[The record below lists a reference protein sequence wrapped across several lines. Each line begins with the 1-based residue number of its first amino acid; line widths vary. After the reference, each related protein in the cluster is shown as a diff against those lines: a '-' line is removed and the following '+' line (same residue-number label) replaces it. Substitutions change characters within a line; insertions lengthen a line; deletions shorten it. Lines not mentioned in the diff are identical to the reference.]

1 MSQDAGEGFQQVKV
15 CQVRVAEMQR
25 PQKKGTSASKYGK
38 TGLRD
43 TEEGLQRTKYVKAGN
58 SASKYVKTGLRRQQK
73 AQGRVLAR
81 QSTSNQGCGASQNTK
96 EGFQHVK
103 VLQIRVSSMLGFTC

>member
-1 MSQDAGEGFQQVKV
+1 
-15 CQVRVAEMQR
+15 MQR

-43 TEEGLQRTKYVKAGN
+43 ADEGLQRTKYVKAGN

-73 AQGRVLAR
+73 A
-81 QSTSNQGCGASQNTK
+81 
-96 EGFQHVK
+96 H
-103 VLQIRVSSMLGFTC
+103 

>member
-1 MSQDAGEGFQQVKV
+1 MSQDTGEGFQQVKV

-25 PQKKGTSASKYGK
+25 PQKKGTSASKYVK

-58 SASKYVKTGLRRQQK
+58 SASKYV
-73 AQGRVLAR
+73 RVL
-81 QSTSNQGCGASQNTK
+81 SG
-96 EGFQHVK
+96 
-103 VLQIRVSSMLGFTC
+103 VSVWVRGVGLYAGRCPAPRRGRPPDGLSF

>member
-58 SASKYVKTGLRRQQK
+58 SASKYVKTGLRRQHIESK
-73 AQGRVLAR
+73 VVKGAVRVFAVHL
-81 QSTSNQGCGASQNTK
+81 
-96 EGFQHVK
+96 
-103 VLQIRVSSMLGFTC
+103 

>member
-1 MSQDAGEGFQQVKV
+1 MKV

-43 TEEGLQRTKYVKAGN
+43 ADEGLQRTKYVKAGN

-73 AQGRVLAR
+73 AQGRVPAR
-81 QSTSNQGCGASQNTK
+81 QSTSNQG
-96 EGFQHVK
+96 FIK
-103 VLQIRVSSMLGFTC
+103 VRVNS